1 MTRLQTPNQE
11 IANER
16 KIEQGTRQIPETER
30 LAMNWLHEI
39 SYLFGGVFLAN
50 AVPHFVS
57 GMMGRPFQSPFAK
70 PPGKGLSSSTVN
82 VLWGFANFVIA
93 YLLIARVGD
102 FDIHVADNVIAAG
115 IGVLLVGVFSA
126 RSFGQFHG
134 GNSPTGS

>member
-1 MTRLQTPNQE
+1 M
-11 IANER
+11 
-16 KIEQGTRQIPETER
+16 QGTTGRGR
-30 LAMNWLHEI
+30 KAMWGPGDAYPTVNWLHDI
-39 SYLFGGVFLAN
+39 SYLFGGAFIAN

-93 YLLIARVGD
+93 YLLIARVGE
-102 FDIHVADNVIAAG
+102 FDIHAADQVIAAG
-115 IGVLLVGVFSA
+115 IGVLLLGVFSA

-134 GNSPTGS
+134 GNSPAGS